1 MNLKIGHKNIHNM
14 QVIYDKDASYA
25 SGQSGKVIIG
35 WVGGTDFVGL
45 RGRAGAFATVVSSWP
60 GHVW

>member
-1 MNLKIGHKNIHNM
+1 M

-25 SGQSGKVIIG
+25 SGQSGKTIIG
-35 WVGGTDFVGL
+35 WVGGTCFVGL